1 MMIDRVIAGCLRNRR
16 LVFAAAIAL
25 AIWGVLAWRSIA
37 IEAYPDLG
45 AVTVQVTTQVSGLA
59 AEEVEQQI
67 TTPLERQLAST
78 PGLIDS
84 RSSSTFGLSLIT
96 LIFKDGTD
104 VYFARQRVTEQL
116 AQVTVP
122 YGATPGL
129 GPVTGPSGEIFR
141 YTLESDRANLMQLS
155 DIQKW
160 IVVPALTQIPG
171 IAAVTNFGGF
181 IKEYQLVLNP
191 GSLHYYGIG
200 LNDVLTA
207 IRNNNGN
214 AGGGRVT
221 RGDQSYVVRG
231 SGLVRTLDEMGE
243 ISVTQR
249 NGVPVFLRNL
259 GQMQL
264 GHQVR
269 EGILGKDSNPDTL
282 EGIVTMLSGQNA
294 SLILQSVHA
303 QVDSLQKQLAPMGV
317 RIVPY
322 IDRDVLVRAT
332 TDKVM
337 DTVFKGVGLVVIV
350 LVLFLGSPRSALVAA
365 ITIPLALAFVF
376 VVMNLLGMPANL
388 FSLGAIDF
396 GVVVDGAIVVTEA
409 ILRIR
414 EERPNDVVEMS
425 QVLETTGHIGRSI
438 MFSTLIIIVAY
449 SPLFAFQAAEGK
461 LFRPMAFTVSF
472 ALFGALLSA
481 TMLTPAL
488 AWLAMRKPHRLFHNK
503 PLEWLHRTYVRW
515 LGRIVDR
522 PQIAYLAGVVA
533 FASVIALG
541 ATVGREFLPELDEGA
556 LWLQVQ
562 MPSGIS
568 IDKASAIASDI
579 RRAVD
584 EFPEISFAITQLGRN
599 DSGTDPWT
607 PSHIEMPVGLKPY
620 GTWPRGETKK
630 QFEQK
635 LRARL
640 RQIPGISFD
649 ISQPIEDGMNDLVGG
664 AHSPLVLR
672 VYGQDFREL
681 RRIGNEIVR
690 VLWTV
695 PGTRDAS
702 IFQEPEIP
710 EMNISVDRM
719 AVARYGVA
727 GSDVMNVVQN
737 GIGDAAVSQLYV
749 GDRSYNMTV
758 RIPQA
763 DAANLQT
770 LGRMPFTT
778 ASGSQ
783 ISLNELAK
791 ITLETGESNIS
802 HENNHRQIT
811 IRVNNGDRA
820 LSQYLTEAQA
830 RITRAVRFDT
840 SQYKLEWAGTFQEQ
854 QHAQARLTV
863 ALAIMFAVMLVL
875 LFGEFR
881 IFRQAALVLGVVP
894 LATLGGLVALHLRGE
909 TLNVATAV
917 GFIALFGV
925 AVQNGIIMVSNINRH
940 RANGMELRAAVLEG
954 AGERFRP
961 VLMTATVA
969 SVGMLPAAIA
979 TGIGTDVQRGL
990 ATVVVGGLGIAT
1002 FLTLFILP
1010 TYYARIEA
1018 WAKRREDRQ
1027 RTSSQAGET
1036 GGSPA

>member
-1 MMIDRVIAGCLRNRR
+1 MIDRVIAGCLRNRR

-1027 RTSSQAGET
+1027 RTASHAGET

>member
-1 MMIDRVIAGCLRNRR
+1 MMINRLIAGCLRNRR
-16 LVFAAAIAL
+16 LVFAGAIIL
-25 AIWGVLAWRSIA
+25 AIWGVLAWRNIA

-45 AVTVQVTTQVSGLA
+45 AVTVQVTTQVPGLA

-67 TTPLERQLAST
+67 TMPLERQIAST

-129 GPVTGPSGEIFR
+129 GPVTGPSGEILR

-160 IVVPALTQIPG
+160 VVIPALTQIPG
-171 IAAVTNFGGF
+171 IASVANFGGF
-181 IKEYQLVLNP
+181 TKQYQLVLNP

-207 IRNNNGN
+207 IRDNNGN
-214 AGGGRVT
+214 AGGGRVA
-221 RGDQSYVVRG
+221 RGDQSYIVRG

-243 ISVTQR
+243 ISVAQH
-249 NGVPVFLRNL
+249 NGVPVFLRDL
-259 GQMQL
+259 GQVEL

-269 EGILGKDSNPDTL
+269 EGILGKNANPDTI
-282 EGIVTMLSGQNA
+282 EGIITMLSGQNA
-294 SLILQSVHA
+294 SLILKNVHA
-303 QVDSLQKQLAPMGV
+303 QIDILQQQLAPMGV

-337 DTVFKGVGLVVIV
+337 DTVFKGVGLVVLV

-365 ITIPLALAFVF
+365 VTIPLALAFVF
-376 VVMNLLGMPANL
+376 AVMNLLGMPANL

-414 EERPNDVVEMS
+414 EERPNDVMEMS
-425 QVLETTGHIGRSI
+425 QVLDTTGHIGRSI
-438 MFSTLIIIVAY
+438 LFSTLIIIVAY
-449 SPLFAFQAAEGK
+449 SPLFAFQAAAGK
-461 LFRPMAFTVSF
+461 LFHPMAFTVGF

-481 TMLTPAL
+481 IMLTPAL

-515 LGRIVDR
+515 LGFIVDR
-522 PQIAYLAGVVA
+522 PQIAYIAGISA
-533 FASVIALG
+533 FAAVIMLG
-541 ATVGREFLPELDEGA
+541 VTTGRAFLPELDEGA
-556 LWLQVQ
+556 LWLQIQ
-562 MPSGIS
+562 LPSGIS
-568 IDKASAIASDI
+568 LDKGSEMASEI
-579 RRAVD
+579 RRAAN
-584 EFPEISFAITQLGRN
+584 EFPEVSYAITQLGRN

-620 GTWPRGETKK
+620 SAWPHGETKK
-630 QFEQK
+630 LFEKK
-635 LRARL
+635 LAARL
-640 RQIPGISFD
+640 RLIPGIRFD
-649 ISQPIEDGMNDLVGG
+649 ISQPIEDSMNDLVGG

-672 VYGQDFREL
+672 IYGQDFREL

-690 VLWTV
+690 TLWTV
-695 PGTRDAS
+695 QGTRDAS

-719 AVARYGVA
+719 AVARYGVT

-737 GIGDAAVSQLYV
+737 GIGDAPVSQLYV
-749 GDRSYNMTV
+749 GDRNYNMTV
-758 RIPQA
+758 RIPEA
-763 DAANLQT
+763 DVANLQT

-778 ASGSQ
+778 ALGAQ

-791 ITLETGESNIS
+791 ITLGTGESNIS

-820 LSQYLTEAQA
+820 LSQYLTDAQA
-830 RITRAVRFDT
+830 RINRNVRFDT
-840 SQYKLEWAGTFQEQ
+840 AQYRLEWAGTFQEQ
-854 QHAQARLTV
+854 QRAQARLTV

-875 LFGEFR
+875 LFAEFR
-881 IFRQAALVLGVVP
+881 VFRQAALVLGVVP

-925 AVQNGIIMVSNINRH
+925 ALQNGIIMVSNINRH
-940 RANGMELRAAVLEG
+940 RNDGMELRAAVLQG
-954 AGERFRP
+954 AEERFRP

-1018 WAKRREDRQ
+1018 WAEHREHRQ
-1027 RTSSQAGET
+1027 RTASQTGET
-1036 GGSPA
+1036 GGSQA

>member
-1 MMIDRVIAGCLRNRR
+1 MIDRVIAGCLRNRR

-181 IKEYQLVLNP
+181 TKEYQLVLNP

-690 VLWTV
+690 ILWTV

-820 LSQYLTEAQA
+820 LSQYLTDAQA
-830 RITRAVRFDT
+830 RINRDVHFDT
-840 SQYKLEWAGTFQEQ
+840 ARYRLEWAGTFQEQ

-1027 RTSSQAGET
+1027 RTASHAGET